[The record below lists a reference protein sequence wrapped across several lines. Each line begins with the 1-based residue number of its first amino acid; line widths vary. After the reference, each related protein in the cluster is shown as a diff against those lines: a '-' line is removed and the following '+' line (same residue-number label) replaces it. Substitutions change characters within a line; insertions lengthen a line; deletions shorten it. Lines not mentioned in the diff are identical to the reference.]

1 MRFNRHHSRN
11 YMIQGMQQ
19 PMMPQQQPY
28 GFYPPQPMDLGMGQ
42 PLYQGGFYPGN
53 SSPSGGLYGQP
64 HGYYGEQGSHFLFQN
79 PLEAGGGDVQAP
91 QTGFN
96 PYFPMN
102 PYPKNNL
109 QPKQP
114 GAMSVLNSFKSQDGS
129 LDITKM
135 VNTAGQAINAVSQ
148 ATALLKGLGGVFKA

>member
-1 MRFNRHHSRN
+1 MAPH
-11 YMIQGMQQ
+11 Q
-19 PMMPQQQPY
+19 MPN
-28 GFYPPQPMDLGMGQ
+28 GFYPSQPMGVMGQ
-42 PLYQGGFYPGN
+42 PYYQGGYHPASPYPAAGA
-53 SSPSGGLYGQP
+53 YGQQQ
-64 HGYYGEQGSHFLFQN
+64 GYYGDQGSHFLFQN
-79 PLEAGGGDVQAP
+79 PLEAGGSEMQQPP

-102 PYPKNNL
+102 PYPKNHL

-114 GAMSVLNSFKSQDGS
+114 GAMNSVLSSFKSQDGS

-148 ATALLKGLGGVFKA
+148 ASALLKGLGGVFKV